1 MARWYEGKIPQ
12 SLDLIHVQNCIARI
26 RDYPQGGKA
35 EFIQNGMVQ
44 DAVLHNL
51 EINGGELVKGGLT
64 PFQREAQRSQPLAEA
79 HLGTEGGEG
88 RAWGWGF

>member
-1 MARWYEGKIPQ
+1 
-12 SLDLIHVQNCIARI
+12 LDLIHVQNCIARI

-51 EINGGELVKGGLT
+51 EIMGEPVSCARASTGG
-64 PFQREAQRSQPLAEA
+64 
-79 HLGTEGGEG
+79 
-88 RAWGWGF
+88 